1 MQNPLVLYTVD
12 NSFLFFIIIIINNK
26 RVFYQIIQTSVGE

>member
-12 NSFLFFIIIIINNK
+12 NRFFLIIIIINNK